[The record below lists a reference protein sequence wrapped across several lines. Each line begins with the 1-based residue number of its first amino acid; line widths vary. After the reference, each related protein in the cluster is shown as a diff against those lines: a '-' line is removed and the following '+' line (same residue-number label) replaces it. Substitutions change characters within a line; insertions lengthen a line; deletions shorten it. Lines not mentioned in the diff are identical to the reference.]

1 MARLQKYIGKG
12 KDDGKTFFRLQPYL
26 PNGKRVTIRLGTGQK
41 RAEKAVKAIEDL
53 IESSKE
59 NVDLNASTK
68 AWVEAADA
76 KLLSSLHDFGLIN
89 AESIAKSESWTLE
102 KLTANYIRLRG
113 TSKARRTIE
122 AWERLKR
129 GNDLAIICFGNSA
142 RTARSRLYHGR
153 TDASSSDG

>member
-1 MARLQKYIGKG
+1 MARLQKYNGKG
-12 KDDGKTFFRLQPYL
+12 KDVGKTFYRLQPYL
-26 PNGKRVTIRLGTGQK
+26 PDGKRVTIRLGTGQK

-53 IESSKE
+53 IESAKE

-68 AWVEAADA
+68 AWVEQADA
-76 KLLSSLHDFGLIN
+76 KLLASLHGFGLID

-102 KLTANYIRLRG
+102 KLT
-113 TSKARRTIE
+113 RRTTFDFAE
-122 AWERLKR
+122 RPKRAERLKR
-129 GNDLAIICFGNSA
+129 GNDRATICLGNSA

>member
-1 MARLQKYIGKG
+1 MARLQKYNGKG
-12 KDDGKTFFRLQPYL
+12 KDEGKAFYRIQPYL
-26 PNGKRVTIRLGTGQK
+26 PCGRRVTIRLGTGQK

-68 AWVEAADA
+68 AWIEQADA
-76 KLLSSLHDFGLIN
+76 KLLASLHGFELIN

-102 KLTANYIRLRG
+102 KLT
-113 TSKARRTIE
+113 RRTTFDFAE
-122 AWERLKR
+122 RPKRAERLKR
-129 GNDLAIICFGNSA
+129 GNDRATICLGNSA